1 MNERDLS
8 GKDDIIEVQN
18 LTKIFNGSVRAVDGI
33 TFNVKAG
40 EILGFLGPNGAG
52 KTTTILMLCT
62 LLKPTEGTA
71 RLCRYDIVREPDKVR
86 SCIGYAPQDISVDE
100 DLTGLENL
108 KLHATLYHMPGDLA
122 EERIA
127 EVLQLVELED
137 AKDRLV
143 ETYSG
148 GMRKR
153 LEIAE
158 GLLHRPRVLFLDE
171 PTLGLDLQT
180 RAHIWEYIKRLNNE
194 YGVTIFLTTHY
205 MEEADL
211 LCDRIAIMDYGR
223 IVCIGTGSE
232 LKDQIG
238 GDVIEVKLS
247 ETSPATEQVVKALK
261 EQSFVRNVVVSPD
274 KFSLNVFVD
283 RGETAT
289 PKLAGFLSEAKLI
302 TNSISMLRPSLDD
315 VFLKYTGR
323 RIREDKASP
332 EEFWRMRRALGRAR
346 A

>member
-1 MNERDLS
+1 MNERDFS
-8 GKDDIIEVQN
+8 DKDDIIEVQN
-18 LTKIFNGSVRAVDGI
+18 LTKIFNGSVRAVDRI
-33 TFNVKAG
+33 AFNVKAG
-40 EILGFLGPNGAG
+40 EIFGFLGPNGAG

-71 RLCRYDIVREPDKVR
+71 KLCRQDIVQEPDMVR

-108 KLHATLYHMPGDLA
+108 KLHATLYHMPRNLA
-122 EERIA
+122 EKRIA
-127 EVLQLVELED
+127 EVLQLVDLED

-158 GLLHRPRVLFLDE
+158 GLLHRPRILFLDE

-180 RAHIWEYIKRLNNE
+180 RANIWEYIKRLNDE

-205 MEEADL
+205 MEEADM
-211 LCDRIAIMDYGR
+211 LCDRIAIMDYGK
-223 IVCIGTGSE
+223 IVCIGIGSD
-232 LKDQIG
+232 LKDQVG

-247 ETSPATEQVVKALK
+247 QTSPVKEQVVKDLK
-261 EQSFVRNVVVSPD
+261 EEPFVKDVMVSPD
-274 KFSLNVFVD
+274 KLSLNVFVD

-289 PKLAGFLSEAKLI
+289 PKLAGFLSEAGLVA
-302 TNSISMLRPSLDD
+302 NSISMLRPSLDD

>member
-1 MNERDLS
+1 
-8 GKDDIIEVQN
+8 
-18 LTKIFNGSVRAVDGI
+18 
-33 TFNVKAG
+33 
-40 EILGFLGPNGAG
+40 
-52 KTTTILMLCT
+52 
-62 LLKPTEGTA
+62 
-71 RLCRYDIVREPDKVR
+71 
-86 SCIGYAPQDISVDE
+86 
-100 DLTGLENL
+100 
-108 KLHATLYHMPGDLA
+108 MPRDLA
-122 EERIA
+122 EKRIA
-127 EVLQLVELED
+127 EVLQLVDLED

-158 GLLHRPRVLFLDE
+158 GLLHRPRILFLDE

-180 RAHIWEYIKRLNNE
+180 RANIWEYIKRLNNE

-205 MEEADL
+205 MEEADM

-223 IVCIGTGSE
+223 IVCIGTGSD
-232 LKDQIG
+232 LKDQVG

-247 ETSPATEQVVKALK
+247 QTSPVKEQAVKALK
-261 EQSFVRNVVVSPD
+261 EQPFVKDVMVSPD
-274 KFSLNVFVD
+274 KLSLNVFVD

-289 PKLAGFLSEAKLI
+289 PKLAGFLSEAGLVAD
-302 TNSISMLRPSLDD
+302 SISMLRPSLDD

-323 RIREDKASP
+323 RIREDKASR

>member
-1 MNERDLS
+1 MNERDFS
-8 GKDDIIEVQN
+8 DKDDIIEVQN
-18 LTKIFNGSVRAVDGI
+18 LTKIFNGSVRAVDRI
-33 TFNVKAG
+33 AFNVKAG
-40 EILGFLGPNGAG
+40 EIFGFLGPNGAG

-71 RLCRYDIVREPDKVR
+71 KLCRQDIVQEPDMVR

-108 KLHATLYHMPGDLA
+108 KLHATLYHMPRNLA
-122 EERIA
+122 EKRIA
-127 EVLQLVELED
+127 EVLQLVDLED

-158 GLLHRPRVLFLDE
+158 GLLHRPRILFLDE

-180 RAHIWEYIKRLNNE
+180 RANIWEYIKRLNNE

-205 MEEADL
+205 MEEADM
-211 LCDRIAIMDYGR
+211 LCDRIAIMDYGK
-223 IVCIGTGSE
+223 IVCIGIGSD
-232 LKDQIG
+232 LKDQVG

-247 ETSPATEQVVKALK
+247 QTSPVKEQVVKDLK
-261 EQSFVRNVVVSPD
+261 EEPFVKDVMVSPD
-274 KFSLNVFVD
+274 KLSLNVFVD

-289 PKLAGFLSEAKLI
+289 PKLAGFLSEAGLVA
-302 TNSISMLRPSLDD
+302 NSISMLRPSLDD

>member
-1 MNERDLS
+1 MNERDFS
-8 GKDDIIEVQN
+8 DKDDIIEVQS
-18 LTKIFNGSVRAVDGI
+18 LTKIFNGSVRAVEGI

-40 EILGFLGPNGAG
+40 EIFGFLGPNGAG

-71 RLCRYDIVREPDKVR
+71 KLCRQDIVQEPDMVR

-108 KLHATLYHMPGDLA
+108 KLHATLYHMPRDLA
-122 EERIA
+122 EKRIA
-127 EVLQLVELED
+127 EVLQLVDLED

-158 GLLHRPRVLFLDE
+158 GLLHRPRILFLDE

-180 RAHIWEYIKRLNNE
+180 RANIWEYIKRLNNE

-205 MEEADL
+205 MEEADM

-223 IVCIGTGSE
+223 IVCIGTGSD
-232 LKDQIG
+232 LKDQVG

-247 ETSPATEQVVKALK
+247 QTSPVKEQAVKALK
-261 EQSFVRNVVVSPD
+261 EQPFVKDVMVSPD
-274 KFSLNVFVD
+274 KLSLNVFVD

-289 PKLAGFLSEAKLI
+289 PKLAGFLSEAGLVAD
-302 TNSISMLRPSLDD
+302 SISMLRPSLDD

-323 RIREDKASP
+323 RIREDKASR

>member
-1 MNERDLS
+1 MNERDFS
-8 GKDDIIEVQN
+8 DKDDIIEVQN
-18 LTKIFNGSVRAVDGI
+18 LTKTFNGSVRAVDRI
-33 TFNVKAG
+33 AFNVKAG
-40 EILGFLGPNGAG
+40 EIFGFLGPNGAG

-71 RLCRYDIVREPDKVR
+71 KLCRQDIVQEPDMVR

-108 KLHATLYHMPGDLA
+108 KLHATLYHMPRNLA
-122 EERIA
+122 EKRIA
-127 EVLQLVELED
+127 EVLQLVDLED

-158 GLLHRPRVLFLDE
+158 GLLHRPRILFLDE

-180 RAHIWEYIKRLNNE
+180 RANIWEYIKRLNDE

-205 MEEADL
+205 MEEADM
-211 LCDRIAIMDYGR
+211 LCDRIAIMDYGK
-223 IVCIGTGSE
+223 IVCIGIGSD
-232 LKDQIG
+232 LKDQVG

-247 ETSPATEQVVKALK
+247 QTSPVKEQVVKDLK
-261 EQSFVRNVVVSPD
+261 EEPFVKDVMVSPD
-274 KFSLNVFVD
+274 KLSLNVFVD

-289 PKLAGFLSEAKLI
+289 PKLAGFLSEAGLVA
-302 TNSISMLRPSLDD
+302 NSISMLRPSLDD

>member
-1 MNERDLS
+1 MNERDFS
-8 GKDDIIEVQN
+8 DKDDIIEVQN
-18 LTKIFNGSVRAVDGI
+18 LTKIFNGSVRAVDRI
-33 TFNVKAG
+33 AFNVKAG
-40 EILGFLGPNGAG
+40 EIFGFLGPNGAG

-71 RLCRYDIVREPDKVR
+71 KLCRQDIVQEPDMVR

-108 KLHATLYHMPGDLA
+108 KLHATLYHMPRNLA
-122 EERIA
+122 EKRIA
-127 EVLQLVELED
+127 EVLQLVDLED

-158 GLLHRPRVLFLDE
+158 GLLHRPRILFLDE

-180 RAHIWEYIKRLNNE
+180 RANIWEYIKRLNDE

-205 MEEADL
+205 MEEADM
-211 LCDRIAIMDYGR
+211 LCDRIAIMDYGK
-223 IVCIGTGSE
+223 IVCIGTGSD
-232 LKDQIG
+232 LKDQVG

-247 ETSPATEQVVKALK
+247 QTSPVKEQVVKDLK
-261 EQSFVRNVVVSPD
+261 EEPFVKDVMVSPD
-274 KFSLNVFVD
+274 KLSLNVFVD

-289 PKLAGFLSEAKLI
+289 PKLAGFLSEAGLVA
-302 TNSISMLRPSLDD
+302 NSISMLRPSLDD

>member
-1 MNERDLS
+1 MNERDFS
-8 GKDDIIEVQN
+8 DKDDIIEVQN
-18 LTKIFNGSVRAVDGI
+18 LTKTFNGSVRAVDRI
-33 TFNVKAG
+33 AFNVKAG
-40 EILGFLGPNGAG
+40 EIFGFLGPNGAG

-71 RLCRYDIVREPDKVR
+71 KLCGQDIVQEPDMVR

-108 KLHATLYHMPGDLA
+108 KLHATLYHMPRNLA
-122 EERIA
+122 EKRIA
-127 EVLQLVELED
+127 EVLQLVDLED

-158 GLLHRPRVLFLDE
+158 GLLHRPRILFLDE

-180 RAHIWEYIKRLNNE
+180 RANIWEYIKRLNNE

-205 MEEADL
+205 MEEADM
-211 LCDRIAIMDYGR
+211 LCDRIAIMDYGK
-223 IVCIGTGSE
+223 IVCIGIGSD
-232 LKDQIG
+232 LKDQVG

-247 ETSPATEQVVKALK
+247 QTSPVKEQVVKDLK
-261 EQSFVRNVVVSPD
+261 EEPFVKDVMVSPD
-274 KFSLNVFVD
+274 KLSLNVFVD

-289 PKLAGFLSEAKLI
+289 PKLAGFLSEAGLVA
-302 TNSISMLRPSLDD
+302 NSISMLRPSLDD

>member
-1 MNERDLS
+1 MNERDFS
-8 GKDDIIEVQN
+8 DKDDIIEVQN
-18 LTKIFNGSVRAVDGI
+18 LTKIFNGSVRAVEGI
-33 TFNVKAG
+33 AFNVKAG
-40 EILGFLGPNGAG
+40 EIFGFLGPNGAG

-71 RLCRYDIVREPDKVR
+71 KLCRQDIVQEPDMVR

-108 KLHATLYHMPGDLA
+108 KLHATLYHMPRSLA
-122 EERIA
+122 EKRMA
-127 EVLQLVELED
+127 EVLQLVDLED

-158 GLLHRPRVLFLDE
+158 GLLHRPRILFLDE

-180 RAHIWEYIKRLNNE
+180 RANIWEYIKRLNNE

-205 MEEADL
+205 MEEADM
-211 LCDRIAIMDYGR
+211 LCDRIAIMDYGK
-223 IVCIGTGSE
+223 IVCIGTGSD
-232 LKDQIG
+232 LKDQVG

-247 ETSPATEQVVKALK
+247 QTSPVKEQAAKALK
-261 EQSFVRNVVVSPD
+261 EQPFVKDVMVSPD
-274 KFSLNVFVD
+274 KLSLNVFVD

-289 PKLAGFLSEAKLI
+289 PKLAGFLSEAGLVAD
-302 TNSISMLRPSLDD
+302 SISMLRPSLDD

-323 RIREDKASP
+323 RIREDKASR